1 MRGWL
6 MKQNKKLIGIIG
18 IIALLLIFLVCM
30 YVSGGIDELNSNS
43 IDDIFV
49 EESSE
54 VSTENSNEKQ
64 ELLNEQN
71 KIVVEIK
78 GEVKNPNI
86 YYLNE
91 DSIIDDLIVAAGG
104 LRENANTSQI
114 NRAEQLQNHQSIY
127 IPSNEEIQNSAEE
140 VVNKVN
146 NQNNSNLININTA
159 SVSELDALPGVGPS
173 KAQAIITYREENGPF
188 KSIEEI
194 KNVSGIGE
202 SSFEKI
208 KDLITT

>member
-1 MRGWL
+1 

>member
-1 MRGWL
+1 

-54 VSTENSNEKQ
+54 VSTENSREKQ

-78 GEVKNPNI
+78 GEVNNPNI
-86 YYLNE
+86 YYLKE

-146 NQNNSNLININTA
+146 NQNDSNLININTA

>member
-1 MRGWL
+1 
-6 MKQNKKLIGIIG
+6 MKQNKKLMGIVGIIT
-18 IIALLLIFLVCM
+18 LLLAFLLFM
-30 YVSGGIDELNSNS
+30 YISGGIDQLNNNS

-49 EESSE
+49 EEEASE
-54 VSTENSNEKQ
+54 VSTKDSKEKQ
-64 ELLNEQN
+64 ELLNVEN

-78 GEVKNPNI
+78 GQVNNPNI
-86 YYLNE
+86 YYLKE

-104 LRENANTSQI
+104 LKENANTSKI
-114 NRAEQLQNHQSIY
+114 NRAEQLQDHQSIY
-127 IPSNEEIQNSAEE
+127 IPSNEETQNSIEE
-140 VVNKVN
+140 TVSEVN
-146 NQNNSNLININTA
+146 NQSDSNLININSA
-159 SVSELDALPGVGPS
+159 SVSELDDLPGIGPS

-194 KNVSGIGE
+194 KNVSGIGQ

>member
-1 MRGWL
+1 

-140 VVNKVN
+140 VINKVN

>member
-1 MRGWL
+1 
-6 MKQNKKLIGIIG
+6 MKQNKKFIGIVG
-18 IIALLLIFLVCM
+18 IIALLLIFLICM
-30 YVSGGIDELNSNS
+30 YVSGGIDELNNNS

-49 EESSE
+49 EEESSE
-54 VSTENSNEKQ
+54 VNTKSSNEKQ
-64 ELLNEQN
+64 ELLNEEN

-86 YYLNE
+86 YYLEE

-140 VVNKVN
+140 VINEVN
-146 NQNNSNLININTA
+146 NRNDSNLININSA

-173 KAQAIITYREENGPF
+173 KAQAIVTYREENGPF

>member
-1 MRGWL
+1 
-6 MKQNKKLIGIIG
+6 MKQNKKLMGIVGIIT
-18 IIALLLIFLVCM
+18 LLLVFLLFM
-30 YVSGGIDELNSNS
+30 YISGGIDQLNNNS

-49 EESSE
+49 EEEASE
-54 VSTENSNEKQ
+54 VSTKDSKEKQ
-64 ELLNEQN
+64 ELLNVEN

-78 GEVKNPNI
+78 GQVNNPNI
-86 YYLNE
+86 YYLKE

-104 LRENANTSQI
+104 LKENANTSKI
-114 NRAEQLQNHQSIY
+114 NRAEQLQDHQSIY
-127 IPSNEEIQNSAEE
+127 IPSNEETQNSIEE
-140 VVNKVN
+140 TVSEVN
-146 NQNNSNLININTA
+146 NQSDSNLININSA
-159 SVSELDALPGVGPS
+159 SVSELDDLPGIGPS

-194 KNVSGIGE
+194 KNVSGIGQ

>member
-1 MRGWL
+1 

-86 YYLNE
+86 YYLKE

-104 LRENANTSQI
+104 LRENANISQI

-140 VVNKVN
+140 VVHKVN